1 MNVTAPTTIT
11 LDNSYDYALTF
22 SADGYQIEQ
31 VQITRVL
38 RGMFWGNI
46 LFGGI
51 IGGAVDA
58 GTGAMWRL
66 VPESITVT
74 LTPLKPGEAPRQTST
89 QPLTLEERRAMM
101 DRLRATN
108 QITEEEY
115 QASIK
120 AIDKE
125 MKMAGQG
132 PR

>member
-1 MNVTAPTTIT
+1 MNVTAPTTVT
-11 LDNSYDYALTF
+11 RDNSYDYALTF